1 VIGIGINRQPLTAQQ
16 HALGA
21 GAVTYFQP
29 KALFDKLMIGF
40 QGLDFNKADLAYWQQ
55 YDWFKPG
62 ESLLLIDQYQQTQ
75 TLVSYQSIDPNGQAC
90 VEINNDGNIKR
101 AYLSSGQTSLRS
113 MRR

>member
-1 VIGIGINRQPLTAQQ
+1 
-16 HALGA
+16 
-21 GAVTYFQP
+21 
-29 KALFDKLMIGF
+29 LMIGF

-75 TLVSYQSIDPNGQAC
+75 TLVSYQSIDPNGRAC